1 MTDTTP
7 FLKLTNEGAHKILA
21 AAVAKAHEI
30 GIPECI
36 SVVDPGGHL
45 LCFTKMDGAFV
56 QSIDSSLRK
65 AMTSAS
71 YGNPTGLMPEGPDI
85 RLAIATDGKRM
96 AMKVEE
102 IDNTDGVEAGHIIS
116 ARALATFERVLGDD
130 DDVDAL
136 LGSLVYVCLPCVS
149 GPGPVAGHSL
159 FL

>member
-1 MTDTTP
+1 MSDTTP

-21 AAVAKAHEI
+21 AAVEKAHEI

-45 LCFTKMDGAFV
+45 ICFTKMDGAFV

-85 RLAIATDGKRM
+85 RLAIATDGKRINLPGGLPIIVDGKCVGGVGVGSGTGEQDRICANAGL
-96 AMKVEE
+96 AML
-102 IDNTDGVEAGHIIS
+102 DGAE
-116 ARALATFERVLGDD
+116 TF
-130 DDVDAL
+130 
-136 LGSLVYVCLPCVS
+136 
-149 GPGPVAGHSL
+149 
-159 FL
+159 

>member
-1 MTDTTP
+1 MTDTVP

-21 AAVAKAHEI
+21 AAVAKADEI

-45 LCFTKMDGAFV
+45 ICFTKMDGAFV

-85 RLAIATDGKRM
+85 RLAIATDGKRINLPGGLP
-96 AMKVEE
+96 V
-102 IDNTDGVEAGHIIS
+102 IVDGHVIGAIGVGSGTGAEDLVVATAGI
-116 ARALATFERVLGDD
+116 AALDGTQKFD
-130 DDVDAL
+130 
-136 LGSLVYVCLPCVS
+136 
-149 GPGPVAGHSL
+149 
-159 FL
+159 